1 MFQSA
6 TLKLTGWY
14 LLILLSISIVFSLAI
29 YNIASKEV
37 NERLVQLQ
45 AKFEGEN
52 RLFFDARLPQ
62 KLDYVALRNAEYQAA
77 NQNLA
82 MQLFYANIVILL
94 AGGAGSYFLAR
105 RTLQPIEEA
114 HETQARFVSDASHEL
129 KTPLTVMKA
138 ELELALRDKN
148 LSAKDVKEIL
158 ESNLEEVNKLSTLS
172 TTLLQLSQLDHTSLA
187 KEELLLNKIT
197 NDVVKKYDKTGK
209 RIIFAAD
216 SGEQPV
222 YGHPA
227 SIEELVTILV
237 DNALKYS
244 PTDSQISITTKA
256 VNHRMRFT
264 ITNSGEGIAS
274 DDLPYIFDR
283 FYRADI
289 ARTKNKTTKG
299 HGLGLSL
306 AKRIVELH
314 EGELSATSAAGHD
327 TTFSVELPT
336 FPSKS

>member
-29 YNIASKEV
+29 YNIASREV
-37 NERLVQLQ
+37 NDRLLQLQ
-45 AKFEGEN
+45 AKIEDEGA
-52 RLFFDARLPQ
+52 FFNTTIPSR
-62 KLDYVALRNAEYQAA
+62 LDYVALRNAQNQEA
-77 NQNLA
+77 NRNLA
-82 MQLFYANIVILL
+82 MQLFYANLVILL

-105 RTLQPIEEA
+105 RTLRPIEEA

-148 LSAKDVKEIL
+148 LSANDIKEIL

-172 TTLLQLSQLDHTSLA
+172 TTLLQLSQFDHTSLE
-187 KEELLLNKIT
+187 KEEVSLNKIT
-197 NDVVKKYDKTGK
+197 SRVTKKYDKTGK
-209 RIIFAAD
+209 RITF
-216 SGEQPV
+216 SESTHELPV

-227 SIEELVTILV
+227 SIEELITILV

-244 PTDSQISITTKA
+244 PNDSQIVVTTKA
-256 VNHRMRFT
+256 VNNRMRFT

-274 DDLPYIFDR
+274 EDLPYIFDR
-283 FYRADI
+283 FYRADT
-289 ARTKNKTTKG
+289 ARTKNKTTSG

-336 FPSKS
+336 IPSKS